1 MNNLHNSQCM
11 FRTCAASA
19 CSKPVNNLR
28 QVNACLGHV
37 TLFGSTCSKSV
48 NNTRQVN
55 ACLGHVTLFGSTCPE
70 SVNNS
75 RQVNAGLELCDSSDN
90 RLIIVSD
97 IRSNPVN
104 NRT

>member
-37 TLFGSTCSKSV
+37 TLFGSTC
-48 NNTRQVN
+48 
-55 ACLGHVTLFGSTCPE
+55 PE

-75 RQVNAGLELCDSSDN
+75 RQVNAGLELCDPSDN
-90 RLIIVSD
+90 RLIIVGD
-97 IRSNPVN
+97 IRLNPVN